1 MKLKGFLAVAAVALA
16 VPALGHADKPAHAG
30 QKGPRGHAA
39 AQPKA
44 TPAGAQTRDR
54 RGEVVLVRDERAP
67 CPPGLAKKSPAC
79 VPPGQARPRLVG
91 RVVDWRDVHLVRK
104 PGLYGLAQ
112 APSGQ
117 NYAIIDGRLVR
128 IESRTAKILSVIR
141 TVDAILD

>member
-30 QKGPRGHAA
+30 PKGPRGHAA
-39 AQPKA
+39 APAKV
-44 TPAGAQTRDR
+44 TPARAHAMR
-54 RGEVVLVRDERAP
+54 VRDERAH

-79 VPPGQARPRLVG
+79 VPPGQARNGLVG
-91 RVVDWRDVHLVRK
+91 RVVDWRDVHVVRK

-112 APSGQ
+112 APNGQ

-128 IESRTAKILSVIR
+128 IDSRTAKVLSVIR